1 MDEITSPLSGLPSS
15 FDHCLP
21 IELQFAILES
31 LLLTKRRN
39 PSQILRTI
47 AHVCRDWRDWA
58 YEFLFGNIE
67 IATDVHGLRALTD
80 LCIASAESSRQLNSS
95 HDRTHRDLGSFI
107 RFIAIIIGQA
117 TGHGMIVLSDLA
129 ALLAFTPNL
138 DDLCLT
144 IVQPESVIHG
154 LTKANSRFCV
164 PSLSTLRIKSFERT
178 SRSTC
183 LVVAQCPSLK
193 HLSLELMV
201 EQPAHDPMGA
211 KPPSGLIS
219 FRSLGCFDPGYAVLD
234 YFVLKPSGDT
244 LRAIELHRAQSPN
257 FLAQLAQ
264 TKGKS
269 IESITLRSMEP
280 SISRTWENIIDHFTV
295 LQHLSIWGMPSSVL
309 LQSICGLD
317 LRHFEFRRPWAH
329 AYKDIP
335 QVNELIAFLKA
346 CPTLRAL
353 GYHSAK
359 PIEAIDKLIADRGL
373 ARMWNENYYVD
384 GYMED
389 PKDLYVAPYSSWRT
403 LAFPPSPPNMTKPR
417 AIRSNFD
424 GYDTSGW
431 DLPIHS
437 AKSDLFL

>member
-1 MDEITSPLSGLPSS
+1 
-15 FDHCLP
+15 
-21 IELQFAILES
+21 
-31 LLLTKRRN
+31 
-39 PSQILRTI
+39 
-47 AHVCRDWRDWA
+47 
-58 YEFLFGNIE
+58 
-67 IATDVHGLRALTD
+67 
-80 LCIASAESSRQLNSS
+80 
-95 HDRTHRDLGSFI
+95 
-107 RFIAIIIGQA
+107 
-117 TGHGMIVLSDLA
+117 
-129 ALLAFTPNL
+129 
-138 DDLCLT
+138 
-144 IVQPESVIHG
+144 
-154 LTKANSRFCV
+154 
-164 PSLSTLRIKSFERT
+164 
-178 SRSTC
+178 
-183 LVVAQCPSLK
+183 
-193 HLSLELMV
+193 MV

-389 PKDLYVAPYSSWRT
+389 PTSHYTGMSSPTVMSPSYVVIGTPFSTFTRTITSALHHKGIPFEQEHTTPHTELARKHHAFGFLPSLVIMEGNDTFSLGESQAIARYIDRVAPSPSLADASQLRLPEKLWELVNIVAGLGFKSVELGVVKPRLQSIDEGKSKESADTCRARLESSGGVQSLRDFFKTLEIFKVGDGPYLMGTNPTWPDFFLYPLVSDLLATPDADVVPQSIVAWSQAMENVKGIKETHKGT
-403 LAFPPSPPNMTKPR
+403 LA
-417 AIRSNFD
+417 D
-424 GYDTSGW
+424 GAR
-431 DLPIHS
+431 P
-437 AKSDLFL
+437 